1 MYEALEILFNILLIA
16 DKSSKTS
23 SYFVVIFILNLL
35 SLVSKNYLPYYF
47 ETSLELNQTESVR
60 LTQFTT
66 WSTEPRYF
74 TSSMAEEL
82 KKRKNVR
89 AGHKGQVTK
98 VITVCNEILESFEPL
113 HENRLKQQKITLDE
127 RLETI
132 KQLDNQILEYL
143 STQSEIEKEIESA
156 ALFREPVY
164 EVIVKIE
171 EALSFC
177 ERERKKKEIQEQAVM
192 GALSNANQPAVVVS
206 TGTKS
211 RLPKLTIKKFGG
223 QPSGWQE
230 FWDNFSSSV
239 HDKTVD

>member
-1 MYEALEILFNILLIA
+1 MYEALEILFKILLI
-16 DKSSKTS
+16 
-23 SYFVVIFILNLL
+23 V
-35 SLVSKNYLPYYF
+35 VSKNYLPYYF

-60 LTQFTT
+60 PTQFTA

-98 VITVCNEILESFEPL
+98 VITVCNEILESFEPS
-113 HENRLKQQKITLDE
+113 HENRLKQQKIASDE
-127 RLETI
+127 RVETI

-177 ERERKKKEIQEQAVM
+177 ERERKKKEIQEQAVS
-192 GALSNANQPAVVVS
+192 GALSNAASNANQPAVVVS

-211 RLPKLTIKKFGG
+211 YLP
-223 QPSGWQE
+223 
-230 FWDNFSSSV
+230 
-239 HDKTVD
+239 